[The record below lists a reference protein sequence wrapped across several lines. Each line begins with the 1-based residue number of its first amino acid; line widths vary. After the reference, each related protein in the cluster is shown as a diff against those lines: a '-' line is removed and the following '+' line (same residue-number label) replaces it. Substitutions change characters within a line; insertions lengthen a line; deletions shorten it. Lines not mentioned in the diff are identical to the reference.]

1 MMTSKP
7 TLPMSKQI
15 TYAIGQLGW
24 SILVNLIGLMLVYF
38 YLPPETAGLPFF
50 ITQVVFLGV
59 LNVLTI
65 VAASGRL
72 VDAITD
78 PLIASYSDRF
88 DHKRGRR
95 IPFMALGAL
104 PAALFCFLIFVP
116 PQQQLSGWN
125 IVWLVVTQ
133 IFFYVSLT
141 MYVTPFF
148 ALLPELGHTA
158 NERLNLSTWIS
169 VTYALGIIVAAQ
181 TPLLADILQDSLG
194 LASRVTAIQ
203 AAIGVVAVLALIFMA
218 FPIFTIDERKY
229 CDSKPS
235 TVPLFEALK
244 STFQNASFRYYVV
257 ADFSYFMGLTIMNTG
272 LLFYITV
279 LLGLEEAL
287 VGTLLAVMVVVSFVF
302 YPVVNVLAK
311 KTGKRVLVIGAFLS
325 MSIVFLG
332 VYFFGRLPLAP
343 SAQAYLLVLLY
354 SLPLSFLSVL
364 PNAILADIA
373 EHDALQSGERKEGMF
388 FAARTLM
395 QKFGQTFGILVFAML
410 TTFGKDPG
418 DDLGIRLSGLAGF
431 LLCLGAGLI
440 FIRYNERK
448 LMREMADLQ
457 PAQVGD

>member
-1 MMTSKP
+1 MNSKP

-95 IPFMALGAL
+95 IPFMAIGAL

-116 PQQQLSGWN
+116 PLQQLSGWN
-125 IVWLVVTQ
+125 IAWLVVTQ
-133 IFFYVSLT
+133 IFFYVALT

-169 VTYALGIIVAAQ
+169 ITYALGIIVAAQ
-181 TPLLADILQDSLG
+181 TPLLADILQDSFG

-203 AAIGVVAVLALIFMA
+203 AAIGVMAVLALIFMA
-218 FPIFTIDERKY
+218 FPIFTIDEKKY
-229 CDSKPS
+229 CESKPS
-235 TVPLFEALK
+235 NVPLFDALR

-287 VGTLLAVMVVVSFVF
+287 VGTLLAVMVIVSFVF
-302 YPVVNVLAK
+302 YPVVNILAK
-311 KTGKRVLVIGAFLS
+311 KTGKRILVIVAFLS
-325 MSIVFLG
+325 MSVVFMG

-343 SAQAYLLVLLY
+343 TAQAYMLVLLY

-373 EHDALQSGERKEGMF
+373 EHDALQSGERKEVMF

-418 DDLGIRLSGLAGF
+418 DDLGIRLSGIAGF
-431 LLCLGAGLI
+431 LLCLGAGLV

-448 LMREMADLQ
+448 LMREMAELQ
-457 PAQVGD
+457 PAAAGD

>member
-1 MMTSKP
+1 MNSKP
-7 TLPMSKQI
+7 ALPLSKQI
-15 TYAIGQLGW
+15 TYALGQLGW

-95 IPFMALGAL
+95 IPFMAIGAL

-116 PQQQLSGWN
+116 PQQQISGWN

-133 IFFYVSLT
+133 ILFYVSLT

-158 NERLNLSTWIS
+158 DERLNLSTWIS

-194 LASRVTAIQ
+194 LASRVSGIQ
-203 AAIGVVAVLALIFMA
+203 AAVGVMGVLALIFMA
-218 FPIFTIDERKY
+218 IPIFTIDERKY
-229 CDSKPS
+229 CESKPS

-287 VGTLLAVMVVVSFVF
+287 VGTLLAVMVIVSFVF

-311 KTGKRVLVIGAFLS
+311 KTGKRILVIVAFLS
-325 MSIVFLG
+325 MSVVFVG
-332 VYFFGRLPLAP
+332 VYFFGRMPLAP
-343 SAQAYLLVLLY
+343 TVQAYMLVLLY

-418 DDLGIRLSGLAGF
+418 DDLGIRLSGIAGF
-431 LLCLGAGLI
+431 LLCLGAGLV

-448 LMREMADLQ
+448 LMREMVELE
-457 PAQVGD
+457 PAAAGD